1 MNLIKRLIN
10 ILKVGIS
17 FRRKAR
23 ALEAQAEQHRE
34 ATITSMKEIQLS
46 VGYDRA
52 AFLQW
57 KAHKLPLIEK
67 EIIELYSDE
76 PD

>member
-1 MNLIKRLIN
+1 MMNLIKRLIN
-10 ILKVGIS
+10 ILKVGTS

-46 VGYDRA
+46 VGYDRS

-57 KAHKLPLIEK
+57 KADRLPLTVKEK
-67 EIIELYSDE
+67 MELCGRWT
-76 PD
+76 